1 MESLKVPPDLIS
13 NTALF
18 WQRDSPPLDE
28 NVCLCYPIVQAL
40 FEVVESCHEEKLL
53 QEKFRVQHGNVG
65 SSAYQRV
72 GGVWQSMEHV
82 VSDQSAVLCPNQ
94 RLEQVVNHFCINRT
108 CKKEFRCHTYMP
120 KLTDTL
126 FPYNIV

>member
-1 MESLKVPPDLIS
+1 MKSLKVPPDLIS

-18 WQRDSPPLDE
+18 WLRDSPPLDVK
-28 NVCLCYPIVQAL
+28 VCLCCPVLQAL

-53 QEKFRVQHGNVG
+53 QEKFRVQYSNVG
-65 SSAYQRV
+65 SAAYQRV

-82 VSDQSAVLCPNQ
+82 VSDQSAVLRPNQ

-108 CKKEFRCHTYMP
+108 CKR
-120 KLTDTL
+120 
-126 FPYNIV
+126 V